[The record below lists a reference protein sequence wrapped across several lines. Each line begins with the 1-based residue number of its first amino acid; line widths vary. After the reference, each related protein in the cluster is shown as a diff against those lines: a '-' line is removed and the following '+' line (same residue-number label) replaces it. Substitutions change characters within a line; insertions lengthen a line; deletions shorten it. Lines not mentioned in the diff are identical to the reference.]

1 VRCVTLMVN
10 RSDRR
15 FPTLSPSRARE
26 AARLIEN
33 EARGNP
39 SRPGPH
45 LMPDE
50 QAGYMTATE
59 FHIASA
65 LQPLHAGGVHIR
77 LLGGAKW
84 IRTLGTGYVGRL
96 ALSRFHL
103 YGLDDFGIISR
114 RS

>member
-15 FPTLSPSRARE
+15 FHTLSPSRARE

-45 LMPDE
+45 LMPDK

-65 LQPLHAGGVHIR
+65 IQPLTRAGSIYAWRREADLNHRDPSFLRHGERHER
-77 LLGGAKW
+77 ADL
-84 IRTLGTGYVGRL
+84 RYV
-96 ALSRFHL
+96 S
-103 YGLDDFGIISR
+103 
-114 RS
+114 